1 MRTFG
6 LSEFLFIVQ
15 AAQWTLALSAIAFVG
30 GALLGLVVALSR
42 TSENAAARNAAR
54 VFIQVFQGTPL
65 LLQLFLIFFGAPVLG
80 FDINPWVAA
89 GVALVLNSAAF
100 LAEIWRGCIEA
111 VPRGQWEAAQA
122 LNLKYVARMR
132 FVVLPQAFKIA
143 LPPTVG
149 YMVQII
155 KGTSLAAIIGFTEI
169 TRAGQII
176 NNATFQPLHV
186 FTTVAALYFVICWP
200 LSLLA
205 ARMERKR
212 ARALARSATRRNLHF
227 SFCSR
232 SHQPPGDMR

>member
-42 TSENAAARNAAR
+42 TSENAAARNASR

-149 YMVQII
+149 YVVQII

-212 ARALARSATRRNLHF
+212 ARALAR
-227 SFCSR
+227 
-232 SHQPPGDMR
+232 

>member
-30 GALLGLVVALSR
+30 GALLGLLVALSR
-42 TSENAAARNAAR
+42 TSENAVARNAAR
-54 VFIQVFQGTPL
+54 AFIQVFQGTPL

-80 FDINPWVAA
+80 LDINPWVAA
-89 GVALVLNSAAF
+89 GAALVLNSAAF

-122 LNLKYVARMR
+122 LNLSYLNRMR

-149 YMVQII
+149 YTVQII

-212 ARALARSATRRNLHF
+212 ARALAR
-227 SFCSR
+227 
-232 SHQPPGDMR
+232 

>member
-15 AAQWTLALSAIAFVG
+15 AAQWTLALSAIAFFG

-65 LLQLFLIFFGAPVLG
+65 LLQLFLIFFGAPVIG
-80 FDINPWVAA
+80 MDINPWIAA
-89 GVALVLNSAAF
+89 GIALILNSGAF
-100 LAEIWRGCIEA
+100 LGEIWRGCIQA
-111 VPRGQWEAAQA
+111 IPRGQWEAAEA
-122 LNLKYVARMR
+122 LSLSYTSRMR
-132 FVVLPQAFKIA
+132 DVVLPQAMKIA
-143 LPPTVG
+143 VAPTVG

-176 NNATFQPLHV
+176 NNATFQPLLV
-186 FTTVAALYFVICWP
+186 FSVVASLYFVICWP

-205 ARMERKR
+205 SRIERR
-212 ARALARSATRRNLHF
+212 HARALAR
-227 SFCSR
+227 
-232 SHQPPGDMR
+232 